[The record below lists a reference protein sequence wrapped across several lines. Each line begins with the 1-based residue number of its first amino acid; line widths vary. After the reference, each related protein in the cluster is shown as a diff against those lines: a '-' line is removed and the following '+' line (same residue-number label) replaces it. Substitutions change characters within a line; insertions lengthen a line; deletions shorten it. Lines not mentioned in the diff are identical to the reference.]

1 MKTLKLSGECITA
14 SLPLMNY
21 EYETKIK
28 PNWTDEPTSKQR
40 VVCILEKNIKKRCE
54 FLMIFQMN
62 KINNFCDA
70 LGDFAQYIVTGI

>member
-40 VVCILEKNIKKRCE
+40 VISLHPRKEYQKKVW
-54 FLMIFQMN
+54 IPY
-62 KINNFCDA
+62 
-70 LGDFAQYIVTGI
+70 DFPNE